1 MNRFVIFPLPSNVH
15 FYFVIPV
22 DLWNYF
28 KYITIL
34 NTCKYYFDV
43 PSSGGG
49 ILALINS
56 GNKFTFYR
64 GPCNGYFISRRSFSW
79 GWLTEWWLMKTLEHN
94 ILEKYPNL
102 NFNDIH
108 KRWIYFRYLL
118 TQGCLP
124 QTMEHQSCILV
135 IIEWIQS
142 YQRLCNRP
150 RYLLLLRL
158 APSNTL

>member
-1 MNRFVIFPLPSNVH
+1 MKIVIAIWTGMIFNEFPQFCSQPESTLWLMEKSLNDLQVE
-15 FYFVIPV
+15 FYWDISR
-22 DLWNYF
+22 N
-28 KYITIL
+28 
-34 NTCKYYFDV
+34 
-43 PSSGGG
+43 
-49 ILALINS
+49 
-56 GNKFTFYR
+56 R

-124 QTMEHQSCILV
+124 QTREHQS
-135 IIEWIQS
+135 
-142 YQRLCNRP
+142 
-150 RYLLLLRL
+150 
-158 APSNTL
+158 NTCRCLIWWYI